1 MCYYK
6 LTCFQDAVN
15 PLTEIWAG
23 DTSLDNNLYSLL
35 LLNSLLIVGI
45 LDIAKS
51 LSVSSCNNSN
61 FCISYIV
68 KNIHASTCFVHLIT
82 SIRFRDTHISDT
94 PSAFKTREL

>member
-45 LDIAKS
+45 LVILIGPVLVSVIAKA
-51 LSVSSCNNSN
+51 LSVSSCNSSS
-61 FCISYIV
+61 FCILYIV
-68 KNIHASTCFVHLIT
+68 K
-82 SIRFRDTHISDT
+82 
-94 PSAFKTREL
+94 